1 MLDFHSH
8 ILPQI
13 DDGAKD
19 VDESIK
25 MLTQLHEQGCERVA
39 LTSHYIAMDES
50 PDEFLSRRE
59 ESYKILTDDI
69 KTKGLELPQLLL
81 GAEVFYYPGVTKME
95 ELSTLTLGDTNLLLL
110 EMPMSPWGEYT
121 IRELTEFAQTSDIQ
135 IVIAHIERC
144 LAYQKKDT
152 IERLLDSSVLLQ
164 INASFLISRKTRRK
178 ALRMIKDEQVHFI
191 GSDCHSI
198 KHRPPRMK
206 EALDIIKDK
215 LGKEYIEN
223 LTEFQNSFFNS

>member
-59 ESYKILTDDI
+59 ESYKILTDEI
-69 KTKGLELPQLLL
+69 NARNLQLPQLML
-81 GAEVFYYPGVTKME
+81 GAEVFYYPGVCRME
-95 ELSTLTLGDTNLLLL
+95 ELPTLTLGDTNLLLL
-110 EMPMSPWGEYT
+110 EMPMAPWGEYT
-121 IRELTEFAQTSDIQ
+121 IREITEFAQTSDIQ

-144 LAYQKKDT
+144 LGYLKKGT
-152 IERLLDSSVLLQ
+152 IERLLDSGILLQ

-178 ALRMIKDEQVHFI
+178 ALRMIKEEQIHFL
-191 GSDCHSI
+191 GSDCHST

-206 EALDIIKDK
+206 EAIDIIKNK
-215 LGKEYIEN
+215 LGAQYIDN
-223 LTEFQNSFFNS
+223 LTEFQNSYFNF

>member
-19 VDESIK
+19 VDESIA

-50 PDEFLSRRE
+50 PEQFLQRRE
-59 ESYKILTDDI
+59 KSYKVLTDEI
-69 KTKGLELPQLLL
+69 KAKNLQLPQLLL
-81 GAEVFYYPGVTKME
+81 GAEVFYYPGVSRME
-95 ELSTLTLGDTNLLLL
+95 ELPTLTLGDTNLLLL
-110 EMPMSPWGEYT
+110 EMPMAPWGEYT
-121 IRELTEFAQTSDIQ
+121 IREITEFAQTSDIQ

-144 LAYQKKDT
+144 LAYQKKGT
-152 IERLLDSSVLLQ
+152 VERLLDNSILLQ
-164 INASFLISRKTRRK
+164 INASFLISRRTRRK
-178 ALRMIKDEQVHFI
+178 ALRMIKDEQIHFI
-191 GSDCHSI
+191 GSDCHST

-215 LGKEYIEN
+215 LGVEYINN
-223 LTEFQNSFFNS
+223 LTEFQNSYLDF